1 MTNHDI
7 AAPPPS
13 VRAYEIGAE
22 STRTLGRVLCSAR
35 ELHFIV
41 DGPAQ
46 NGCPGE
52 EITPV
57 VVFVSAVGACGVEL
71 VEVIARE
78 EGSPVESVKLRI
90 RGEVDRGKQ
99 ARSDVTLFTK
109 VELDFTIAGAG
120 DARAAA
126 LVESFRRR

>member
-1 MTNHDI
+1 MTEQGT
-7 AAPPPS
+7 AAPASS

-22 STRTLGRVLCSAR
+22 STRTFGRVLCSAR
-35 ELHFIV
+35 DHHFIV

-52 EITPV
+52 ELTPV
-57 VVFVSAVGACGVEL
+57 ELFLAAVGACGVEL

-78 EGSPVESVKLRI
+78 DGTPVDSVKLRI

-99 ARSDVTLFTK
+99 ARTDVTLFT
-109 VELDFTIAGAG
+109 
-120 DARAAA
+120 
-126 LVESFRRR
+126 

>member
-1 MTNHDI
+1 MTGQD
-7 AAPPPS
+7 AAPPPSS

-22 STRTLGRVLCSAR
+22 STRTFGRVLCSAR
-35 ELHFIV
+35 DHHFIV

-52 EITPV
+52 ELTPV
-57 VVFVSAVGACGVEL
+57 EVFLSAVGACGVEL

-78 EGSPVESVKLRI
+78 EGAPVDAVRLRI

>member
-1 MTNHDI
+1 MTEQGTG
-7 AAPPPS
+7 APASS

-22 STRTLGRVLCSAR
+22 STRTFGRVLCSAR
-35 ELHFIV
+35 DHHFIV
-41 DGPAQ
+41 DGPVQ

-52 EITPV
+52 ELTPV
-57 VVFVSAVGACGVEL
+57 EVFLAAVGACGVEL

-78 EGSPVESVKLRI
+78 EGAPVDSVKLRI
-90 RGEVDRGKQ
+90 RGEVDRGRQ
-99 ARSDVTLFTK
+99 SRSDVTVFTK
-109 VELDFTIAGAG
+109 VELDFTIGGAG

>member
-1 MTNHDI
+1 MT
-7 AAPPPS
+7 APPS
-13 VRAYEIGAE
+13 VRQYEISAA
-22 STRTLGRVLCSAR
+22 STSTFGRVLCSAR
-35 ELHFIV
+35 NHHFVI
-41 DGPAQ
+41 DGPEQ

-52 EITPV
+52 EVTPV
-57 VVFVSAVGACGVEL
+57 EAFLAAVGSCGVEL

-78 EGSPVESVKLRI
+78 EGEPVGPVRVRI
-90 RGEVDRGKQ
+90 RGEVDRSRQ

-109 VELDFTIAGAG
+109 VQIDFTIAGAG